1 MDTGCRWSND
11 LALRKRCGF
20 NRREYNFVSNDG
32 RLWWSLIGRSH
43 AQSTVSC
50 SIPSACGS
58 LESISLAGTSVLT
71 FRPQDLLLIICMN
84 GTKDVWK
91 SLKQI
96 CDVASNP
103 RSSGARWD
111 QVMKQS
117 RILGSERMLLLSCLL
132 ASDLLGTSPGKVSKN
147 SGRSICKIAC

>member
-1 MDTGCRWSND
+1 MND
-11 LALRKRCGF
+11 RTPKALFPARYRVPVG
-20 NRREYNFVSNDG
+20 
-32 RLWWSLIGRSH
+32 
-43 AQSTVSC
+43 A
-50 SIPSACGS
+50 

-103 RSSGARWD
+103 RSSGAR
-111 QVMKQS
+111 
-117 RILGSERMLLLSCLL
+117 LG
-132 ASDLLGTSPGKVSKN
+132 
-147 SGRSICKIAC
+147 